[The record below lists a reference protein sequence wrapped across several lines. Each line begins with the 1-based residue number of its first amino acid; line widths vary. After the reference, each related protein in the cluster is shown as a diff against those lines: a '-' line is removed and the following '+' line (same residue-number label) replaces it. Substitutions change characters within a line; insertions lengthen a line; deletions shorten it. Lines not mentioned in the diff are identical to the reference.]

1 MIDEYSK
8 YPEIDIIHSTSATA
22 VIPKMD
28 QMFATHGIPYKVKTN
43 GPPFQGEDFKTFS
56 KVKGFEHRRIT
67 PYWPKANSEPERFMR
82 TFGKTIGTPNAE
94 RSNWRMELN
103 QFLLNYRGTPHST
116 TGRSRGLLFNRTI
129 RDPRRENSESEM
141 RKRKEK

>member
-1 MIDEYSK
+1 MVIDEYSK

-67 PYWPKANSEPERFMR
+67 PYWPKQTQRQNVSCALSEKPLVLQMQ
-82 TFGKTIGTPNAE
+82 KD
-94 RSNWRMELN
+94 
-103 QFLLNYRGTPHST
+103 Q
-116 TGRSRGLLFNRTI
+116 TGGWN
-129 RDPRRENSESEM
+129 
-141 RKRKEK
+141 